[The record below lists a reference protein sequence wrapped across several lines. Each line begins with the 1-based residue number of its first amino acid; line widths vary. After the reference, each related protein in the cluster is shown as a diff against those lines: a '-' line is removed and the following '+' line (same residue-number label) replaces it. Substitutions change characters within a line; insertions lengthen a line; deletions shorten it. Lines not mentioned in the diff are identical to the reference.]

1 MAKEVAMSPNLIETF
16 SEFKNLKNIDQ
27 STLISVLEESF
38 RSVIAKMFGTDE
50 NFTVVINP
58 SKGDL
63 EIWRDR
69 EVVEDG
75 TVENE
80 QTQVGLTDAR
90 KIDAECEIGEDV
102 TDKVEF
108 VSFGR
113 RAVLNLRQT
122 LSSKILD
129 LQKEAVYEKYKDL
142 VGEIITAEVYQIW
155 KKEILLRFLP

>member
-1 MAKEVAMSPNLIETF
+1 MSPNLIETF

-80 QTQVGLTDAR
+80 QTQVGLT
-90 KIDAECEIGEDV
+90 
-102 TDKVEF
+102 
-108 VSFGR
+108 
-113 RAVLNLRQT
+113 
-122 LSSKILD
+122 
-129 LQKEAVYEKYKDL
+129 EAVE
-142 VGEIITAEVYQIW
+142 AE
-155 KKEILLRFLP
+155 RLP

>member
-90 KIDAECEIGEDV
+90 KIDASMSVRVSEYGLTNARYFAYVFVLMQAIIVGLLLYKNGEKL
-102 TDKVEF
+102 TF
-108 VSFGR
+108 
-113 RAVLNLRQT
+113 
-122 LSSKILD
+122 
-129 LQKEAVYEKYKDL
+129 
-142 VGEIITAEVYQIW
+142 
-155 KKEILLRFLP
+155 